1 MKLPL
6 ERDSSIVTLEVDL
19 FGPKDA
25 HRVNMAL
32 DTGATFVMIPWDVAE
47 RLGYDPA
54 TSATRVAIT
63 TASTI
68 EKAPLITLER
78 IRVLGVEAEKVEVVV
93 HDLPP
98 KSRVDGLLGLS
109 FLRNFNLH
117 LLFRDGVLELREP

>member
-1 MKLPL
+1 VRIDRTAPVIVLKPL
-6 ERDSSIVTLEVDL
+6 L
-19 FGPKDA
+19 FGPAGKG
-25 HRVNMAL
+25 RVEMAL

-47 RLGYDPA
+47 HLGYDPA

-78 IRVLGVEAEKVEVVV
+78 IRVLDVEAKNVEVVV

-117 LLFRDGVLELREP
+117 LLFRDGVLELRKP

>member
-6 ERDSSIVTLEVDL
+6 ERDSSIVILEVDL
-19 FGPKDA
+19 FGPKDV

-54 TSATRVAIT
+54 TSATRVTIT

-68 EKAPLITLER
+68 EKAPLIKLER
-78 IRVLGVEAEKVEVVV
+78 IRVLDVEARKVEVVV

-109 FLRNFNLH
+109 FLRDFNIH
-117 LLFRDGVLELREP
+117 LMLKDGVLDICDR

>member
-1 MKLPL
+1 MRIDKTASIIVLRPL
-6 ERDSSIVTLEVDL
+6 L
-19 FGPKDA
+19 FGPAGKC
-25 HRVNMAL
+25 RVEMAL
-32 DTGATFVMIPWDVAE
+32 DTGATYTMIPWDVAE
-47 RLGYDPA
+47 RLGYRPG

-78 IRVLGVEAEKVEVVV
+78 VRVLDVEAQKVMVVV

-109 FLRNFNLH
+109 FLSNFNIH
-117 LLFRDGVLELREP
+117 LLLRDGLLEICER